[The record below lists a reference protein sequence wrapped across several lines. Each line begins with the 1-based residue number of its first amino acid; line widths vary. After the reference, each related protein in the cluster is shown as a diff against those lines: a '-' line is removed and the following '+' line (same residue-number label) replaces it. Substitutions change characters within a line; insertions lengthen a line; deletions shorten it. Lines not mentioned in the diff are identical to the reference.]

1 MEENYELNSYIKQE
15 VIHFYKINKFI
26 LVILFFLTACSSVPK
41 YPSNACKIFGERY
54 LWYKHVKKSSEIYGA
69 PIHIIL
75 AFVNKE
81 SGFNRWAK
89 PKRTKLFKIVP
100 YKRPSSSF
108 GYSQAVKKTWELYKT
123 ETNSPLALRTRWR
136 DSVFFISWYISKTNK
151 INKIPLNDAYRQY
164 LNYYLGWGNY
174 AKKVYKTDKKAIIFA
189 KSVQKQSKIYKSQ
202 LRECQKNLNKKYII
216 F

>member
-1 MEENYELNSYIKQE
+1 MPKKILNKNLIC
-15 VIHFYKINKFI
+15 FI
-26 LVILFFLTACSSVPK
+26 VILFSVSCTSVPK
-41 YPSNACKIFGERY
+41 YPSNACKIFGEKY
-54 LWYKHVKKSSEIYGA
+54 FWYKHAKKSSEIYGA

-89 PKRTKLFKIVP
+89 PKRKKLFKIIP

-108 GYSQAVKKTWELYKT
+108 GYSQAVNKTWELYKT
-123 ETNSPLALRTRWR
+123 ETNNPLALRTRFK
-136 DSVFFISWYISKTNK
+136 DSVMFIGWYIKKTNK
-151 INKIPLNDAYRQY
+151 INRIPLDDAYRQY

-174 AKKVYKTDKKAIIFA
+174 AKKIYKTDKKSIIYA
-189 KSVQKQSKIYKSQ
+189 KSVQKKSKIYRNQ
-202 LRECQKNLNKKYII
+202 LKECQKILDRNKYII

>member
-1 MEENYELNSYIKQE
+1 MQKKILNKNLIY
-15 VIHFYKINKFI
+15 FI
-26 LVILFFLTACSSVPK
+26 AFLFLVSCTTVPK
-41 YPSNACKIFGERY
+41 YPSNACKIFGEKY
-54 LWYKHVKKSSEIYGA
+54 LWYKHAKKSSEVYGA

-89 PKRTKLFKIVP
+89 PKRKKLFKIIP

-108 GYSQAVKKTWELYKT
+108 GYSQAVNKTWELYKA
-123 ETNSPLALRTRWR
+123 ETNNPYALRTRFK
-136 DSVFFISWYISKTNK
+136 DSVMFIGWYMKKTKK
-151 INKIPLNDAYRQY
+151 INKIPLDDSYRQY

-174 AKKVYKTDKKAIIFA
+174 AKKIYKTDKKAVIFA
-189 KSVQKQSKIYKSQ
+189 KKVQKQSKIYKNQ
-202 LRECQKNLNKKYII
+202 LAGCQKSLNNKYII

>member
-1 MEENYELNSYIKQE
+1 MPKKILNNIKITLLYFVIFSLLASCSSIPKNTEN
-15 VIHFYKINKFI
+15 
-26 LVILFFLTACSSVPK
+26 ACS
-41 YPSNACKIFGERY
+41 IFSERY
-54 LWYKHVKKSSEIYGA
+54 LWYKYVKNSSEKYGA
-69 PIHIIL
+69 PVHIIL

-81 SGFNRWAK
+81 SGFDRRAR
-89 PKRTKLFKIVP
+89 PPRTKIFKIIP

-202 LRECQKNLNKKYII
+202 LRECQKSLNRKKYII
-216 F
+216 Y

>member
-1 MEENYELNSYIKQE
+1 M
-15 VIHFYKINKFI
+15 
-26 LVILFFLTACSSVPK
+26 
-41 YPSNACKIFGERY
+41 
-54 LWYKHVKKSSEIYGA
+54 HVKFLVNDTFGTNMLKKVQKHTALS
-69 PIHIIL
+69 IHIIL

-89 PKRTKLFKIVP
+89 PKRTKLFKVIP

-123 ETNSPLALRTRWR
+123 ETDNPLALRTRFK
-136 DSVFFISWYISKTNK
+136 DSVMFIGWYINKTNK
-151 INKIPLNDAYRQY
+151 INKISLNDSYRQY

-174 AKKVYKTDKKAIIFA
+174 AKKVYKTDKRAIIFA
-189 KSVQKQSKIYKSQ
+189 KSVSKQSKIYKSQ
-202 LRECQKNLNKKYII
+202 LKECQNSLDRNKYII

>member
-1 MEENYELNSYIKQE
+1 M
-15 VIHFYKINKFI
+15 IHFCKINKFI
-26 LVILFFLTACSSVPK
+26 FVLLFFLTACSSVPK
-41 YPSNACKIFGERY
+41 YPNNACKIFGQNY
-54 LWYKHVKKSSEIYGA
+54 LWYKYTKKSSETYGA
-69 PIHIIL
+69 PVHIIL

-108 GYSQAVKKTWELYKT
+108 GYSQAVKKTWELYKN
-123 ETNSPLALRTRWR
+123 ETNNPLALRTSFK
-136 DSVFFISWYISKTNK
+136 DSVMFIGWYINKTNK
-151 INKIPLNDAYRQY
+151 INKISLKDSYRQY

-174 AKKVYKTDKKAIIFA
+174 SRKTYKTDKKAIIFA
-189 KSVQKQSKIYKSQ
+189 KNVEKKSNIYKGQ
-202 LRECQKNLNKKYII
+202 LRECQSSLDKKRYII

>member
-1 MEENYELNSYIKQE
+1 MKKPNL
-15 VIHFYKINKFI
+15 I
-26 LVILFFLTACSSVPK
+26 LFSLLVFLFFLTSCSSVPK
-41 YPSNACKIFGERY
+41 YTSNACKIFDEKY
-54 LWYKHVKKSSEIYGA
+54 LWYKHSKKSSEKYGA

-123 ETNSPLALRTRWR
+123 ETNNPLALRTRFK
-136 DSVFFISWYISKTNK
+136 DSVMFIGWYMNKTKK
-151 INKIPLNDAYRQY
+151 INKIPLNDSYRQY

-174 AKKVYKTDKKAIIFA
+174 AKKVYKTDKKAIILA
-189 KSVQKQSKIYKSQ
+189 KKVQKQSKIYKNQ
-202 LRECQKNLNKKYII
+202 LSECQKSLNNKYII

>member
-1 MEENYELNSYIKQE
+1 MQKKILNRNLIC
-15 VIHFYKINKFI
+15 FI
-26 LVILFFLTACSSVPK
+26 IFFFVASCSSVPK
-41 YPSNACKIFGERY
+41 YPQNACKIFGESY
-54 LWYKHVKKSSEIYGA
+54 FWYKSVKKSSETYGA

-89 PKRTKLFKIVP
+89 PKRTKLFKVIP

-123 ETNSPLALRTRWR
+123 ETDNPLALRTRFK
-136 DSVFFISWYISKTNK
+136 DSVMFIGWYMSKTNK
-151 INKIPLNDAYRQY
+151 INKIPLNDSYRQY

-174 AKKVYKTDKKAIIFA
+174 SKKAYKTDKKAIIFA
-189 KSVQKQSKIYKSQ
+189 KSVQKQSNIYKRQ
-202 LRECQKNLNKKYII
+202 LLECKKSLDRKKYII

>member
-1 MEENYELNSYIKQE
+1 MQKKILNRNLIC
-15 VIHFYKINKFI
+15 FI
-26 LVILFFLTACSSVPK
+26 IFFFVASCSSVPK
-41 YPSNACKIFGERY
+41 YPQNACKIFGESY
-54 LWYKHVKKSSEIYGA
+54 FWYKSVKKSSETYGA

-89 PKRTKLFKIVP
+89 PKRTKLFKVIP

-123 ETNSPLALRTRWR
+123 ETDNPLALRTRFK
-136 DSVFFISWYISKTNK
+136 DSVMFIGWYMSKTNK
-151 INKIPLNDAYRQY
+151 INKIPLNDSYRQY

-174 AKKVYKTDKKAIIFA
+174 SKKAYKTDKKAIIFA
-189 KSVQKQSKIYKSQ
+189 KSVQKQSNIYKRQ
-202 LRECQKNLNKKYII
+202 LLECKKGLDRKKYII

>member
-1 MEENYELNSYIKQE
+1 MIRKTNIYLL
-15 VIHFYKINKFI
+15 I
-26 LVILFFLTACSSVPK
+26 LLFFISACSSVPR
-41 YPSNACKIFGERY
+41 YPQNACKIFDQKY
-54 LWYKHVKKSSEIYGA
+54 LWYKSAKKSSDTYGA

-89 PKRTKLFKIVP
+89 PKRYKLFKIVP

-108 GYSQAVKKTWELYKT
+108 GYSQAVNKTWELYKT
-123 ETNSPLALRTRWR
+123 ETNNPLALRTRFK
-136 DSVFFISWYISKTNK
+136 DSVMFIGWYIKKTNK
-151 INKIPLNDAYRQY
+151 INKIPLNDSYRQY

-174 AKKVYKTDKKAIIFA
+174 AKKVYKTDKKAIIYA
-189 KSVQKQSKIYKSQ
+189 KSVEKKSQIYKNQ
-202 LRECQKNLNKKYII
+202 LRECQKSLDRKRYII